1 MCSHATPFNMALWL
15 CPEITNSVINRPT
28 RARYEFL
35 YSFLV
40 VTLGCHISISSS
52 TKNELKMSS
61 GQLLPRVAVQVKINR
76 VFMFLFYNITR
87 QIRQNAIHRN
97 PVQLLLPL
105 LSNICFQVVFS
116 YSIQPNVVDDCSGTK
131 MP

>member
-76 VFMFLFYNITR
+76 VQVQSSLIYHNMLDVDFQVSYGKAIKLTCSSYFEFLFFPCIGC
-87 QIRQNAIHRN
+87 H
-97 PVQLLLPL
+97 
-105 LSNICFQVVFS
+105 FS
-116 YSIQPNVVDDCSGTK
+116 GLGLK
-131 MP
+131 